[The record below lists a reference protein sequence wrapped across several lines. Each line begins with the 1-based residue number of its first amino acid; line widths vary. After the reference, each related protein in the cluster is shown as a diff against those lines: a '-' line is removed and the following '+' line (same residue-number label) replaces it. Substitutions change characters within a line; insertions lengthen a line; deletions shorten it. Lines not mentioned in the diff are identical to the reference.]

1 MKYQSFYYIGVYL
14 GYSRIQFGYITYI
27 TYRIY
32 IAIQY
37 DTLQYKCKYT
47 HKYNT
52 IQYSTVQYSTI
63 QYNTT
68 HALHTRIV
76 GYIGAVWYEQYNHIA
91 DDLGSSKRWVPT
103 PKFASEI
110 Q

>member
-1 MKYQSFYYIGVYL
+1 MGLGFHSYVKLSDAASNLLLAIQCDRAMKYQSFYYIGVYL
-14 GYSRIQFGYITYI
+14 GHSRIQFGYITYI

-63 QYNTT
+63 QYNTCVT
-68 HALHTRIV
+68 YTYSGIYWCCMV
-76 GYIGAVWYEQYNHIA
+76 
-91 DDLGSSKRWVPT
+91 
-103 PKFASEI
+103 
-110 Q
+110 

>member
-14 GYSRIQFGYITYI
+14 GYSRIQFGYI

-63 QYNTT
+63 QYNTI

-91 DDLGSSKRWVPT
+91 DDSGSSKRWVPT